1 MGIRRWLAL
10 VVLVVWATPGVA
22 CSLNY
27 RGTEIEL
34 REALHYSDVAFVAKL
49 HGYERERPQDGSDYL
64 LGKVRYTLAEA
75 IKGQPSAEGELV
87 ERTPYPAVEGV
98 APGPACG
105 PWVATEQNDG
115 AKFLIFAIHDKATG
129 RLLPHPFSLR
139 LDLQGVDPEK
149 WLDFIRTTQRNQ
161 PTP

>member
-10 VVLVVWATPGVA
+10 FVLLVWATPGIA
-22 CSLNY
+22 CSLAY
-27 RGTEIEL
+27 RGVEIEL
-34 REALHYSDVAFVAKL
+34 QEALRYSDVAFVASL
-49 HGYERERPQDGSDYL
+49 SHYERERPQDGSEYF
-64 LGKVRYTLAEA
+64 LGKVRYTLVET
-75 IKGQPSAEGELV
+75 IKGQPGVEGELV

-98 APGPACG
+98 PPGPACG
-105 PWVATEQNDG
+105 PWVATEYNDG
-115 AKFLIFAIHDKATG
+115 AKFLIFAIRDQVTG

-139 LDLQGVDPEK
+139 LDVQGADPDK